1 MRTLGITIKDLHVFF
16 LERSNYIWVF
26 VLPMVFILLFT
37 LVSGAAQ
44 NRPAEETAIKL
55 VVLDQDGGLESQN
68 LINRLEGTE
77 GVKVEKLD
85 AAAVEQLRSKEELA
99 YLLTFPAGYSSAVS
113 SGQPATLNLEKVKG
127 TDNEF
132 ENLKLIVVGVASDL
146 SLETQILESL
156 VMVGEMQKAAPDVQP
171 LFTVEQMQAQAK
183 YQFEKSHTQPL
194 VVISSSSPQTILERL
209 KDKTKEITWAQSVVP
224 GFTVLFVFMTAA
236 ITAQSIYE
244 EKRVGTFRRLLAA
257 PLWRANLMVGKLFPN
272 FIVVMI
278 QVVVVFAASI
288 LILPLLGS
296 GGVTLGNDPLALVLL
311 CMAMALCATALGLAI
326 SALART
332 ESQISGGSQLFLW
345 LTGILG
351 GCLVPL
357 TLFNNPTLTSIS
369 RFVPQSWAIQGLQ
382 DLMVRGLGM
391 QAVLPEIAA
400 LLAFSLVF
408 LLVGALRFDFD

>member
-1 MRTLGITIKDLHVFF
+1 MRTFGITIKDLQIFIR
-16 LERSNYIWVF
+16 ERSNYIWVF
-26 VLPMVFILLFT
+26 ILPMVFILLFT
-37 LVSGAAQ
+37 VVSVAGQ

-55 VVLDQDGGLESQN
+55 VVRDQDGGAESQN
-68 LINRLEGTE
+68 LISRLEGTA
-77 GVKVEKLD
+77 GVKLEMLD
-85 AAAVEQLRSKEELA
+85 AAALEQLRSKAELA

-132 ENLKLIVVGVASDL
+132 KNLKLIVEGVASNL
-146 SLETQILESL
+146 SLESQILASL
-156 VMVGEMQKAAPDVQP
+156 VMVGEMQKAVPGAQP
-171 LFTVEQMQAQAK
+171 LFTVAQMQAQAK
-183 YQFEKSHTQPL
+183 SQFEKSHTRPL
-194 VVISSSSPQTILERL
+194 VVIRSSSPQTILERL

-257 PLWRANLMVGKLFPN
+257 PLRHANVMVGKLLPN

-278 QVVVVFAASI
+278 QVAVLFAASI
-288 LILPLLGS
+288 LILPLLGV

-332 ESQISGGSQLFLW
+332 ESQISGGSQLVLW

-357 TLFNNPTLTSIS
+357 TLFNNPALTSIS

-400 LLAFSLVF
+400 LLGFSLVF
-408 LLVGALRFDFD
+408 FLVGALRFDFD

>member
-26 VLPMVFILLFT
+26 ILPMVFIVLFT
-37 LVSGAAQ
+37 FVSGAAQ

-156 VMVGEMQKAAPDVQP
+156 VMVGEMQKAAPDAQP
-171 LFTVEQMQAQAK
+171 LFTVAQMQAQAK
-183 YQFEKSHTQPL
+183 SQFEKSHTQPL

-257 PLWRANLMVGKLFPN
+257 PLRHANVMVGKLLPN

-278 QVVVVFAASI
+278 QVAVLFAASI
-288 LILPLLGS
+288 LILPLLGV

-332 ESQISGGSQLFLW
+332 ESQISGGSQLVLW

-357 TLFNNPTLTSIS
+357 TLFNNPALTSIS

-382 DLMVRGLGM
+382 DLMVRGLGI

-408 LLVGALRFDFD
+408 FLVGALRFDFD

>member
-1 MRTLGITIKDLHVFF
+1 
-16 LERSNYIWVF
+16 
-26 VLPMVFILLFT
+26 
-37 LVSGAAQ
+37 
-44 NRPAEETAIKL
+44 
-55 VVLDQDGGLESQN
+55 
-68 LINRLEGTE
+68 
-77 GVKVEKLD
+77 
-85 AAAVEQLRSKEELA
+85 
-99 YLLTFPAGYSSAVS
+99 
-113 SGQPATLNLEKVKG
+113 
-127 TDNEF
+127 
-132 ENLKLIVVGVASDL
+132 
-146 SLETQILESL
+146 
-156 VMVGEMQKAAPDVQP
+156 
-171 LFTVEQMQAQAK
+171 
-183 YQFEKSHTQPL
+183 
-194 VVISSSSPQTILERL
+194 
-209 KDKTKEITWAQSVVP
+209 
-224 GFTVLFVFMTAA
+224 
-236 ITAQSIYE
+236 
-244 EKRVGTFRRLLAA
+244 
-257 PLWRANLMVGKLFPN
+257 
-272 FIVVMI
+272 
-278 QVVVVFAASI
+278 
-288 LILPLLGS
+288 LLGS